1 MRAGAEARRARGIGH
16 LAGGFEAFQAAKSR
30 DLEKRT
36 RSVFGRGG
44 CYWAIAARRRR
55 PYAKPRQEP
64 RGAPGTG
71 ETRKTEPAL
80 YRDRMDTAYRL
91 YLGAR
96 NIGSR
101 AFSDRDIA
109 LVEAILNEHF
119 HGWTTVKAIGRWKGK
134 TEEALVITF
143 TSHGIKTPPTNNA
156 NPPDGAVDTES
167 ARATLASCVNQLK
180 MHLGQESVLLE
191 QGGAVGVR

>member
-1 MRAGAEARRARGIGH
+1 VRVRRRDGRAESATLRAGLRRFKPPNRGIGKKEPVRFS
-16 LAGGFEAFQAAKSR
+16 AEA
-30 DLEKRT
+30 D
-36 RSVFGRGG
+36 V
-44 CYWAIAARRRR
+44 YWAIAARRRR
-55 PYAKPRQEP
+55 QYAKPRQEP

-101 AFSDRDIA
+101 AFSERDIA

-143 TSHGIKTPPTNNA
+143 TSHGIKTSPMGNA
-156 NPPDGAVDTES
+156 
-167 ARATLASCVNQLK
+167 ARSMRNRRARRWRA
-180 MHLGQESVLLE
+180 
-191 QGGAVGVR
+191 A

>member
-1 MRAGAEARRARGIGH
+1 
-16 LAGGFEAFQAAKSR
+16 
-30 DLEKRT
+30 
-36 RSVFGRGG
+36 
-44 CYWAIAARRRR
+44 
-55 PYAKPRQEP
+55 
-64 RGAPGTG
+64 
-71 ETRKTEPAL
+71 
-80 YRDRMDTAYRL
+80 MDTAYRL

-143 TSHGIKTPPTNNA
+143 TSHGIKALQTDQTNSA
-156 NPPDGAVDTES
+156 SGVADTES

-180 MHLGQESVLLE
+180 THLGQESVLLE
-191 QGGAVGVR
+191 QGGSVGVR

>member
-1 MRAGAEARRARGIGH
+1 
-16 LAGGFEAFQAAKSR
+16 
-30 DLEKRT
+30 
-36 RSVFGRGG
+36 
-44 CYWAIAARRRR
+44 
-55 PYAKPRQEP
+55 
-64 RGAPGTG
+64 
-71 ETRKTEPAL
+71 
-80 YRDRMDTAYRL
+80 MDTAYRL

-101 AFSDRDIA
+101 AFSERDLA

-143 TSHGIKTPPTNNA
+143 TSHGIKTPEA
-156 NPPDGAVDTES
+156 DKAHAGAGAVDAES

-180 MHLGQESVLLE
+180 KHLGQESVLLE
-191 QGGAVGVR
+191 QGGAVGIR